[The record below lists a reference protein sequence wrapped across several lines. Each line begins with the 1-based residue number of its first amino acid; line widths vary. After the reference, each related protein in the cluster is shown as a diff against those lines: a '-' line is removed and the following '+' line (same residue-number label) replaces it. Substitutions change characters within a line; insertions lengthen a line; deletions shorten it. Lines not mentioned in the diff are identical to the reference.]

1 MIKVRKYIIL
11 CGLLI
16 ILTTPMFFGVY
27 LEYFTIKELD
37 WFIIVI
43 FIIGLLVLL
52 FLGKIIEIFGY
63 NNKNVEVMRK
73 QDVINTF
80 INKNNKIIIW
90 FFFPIIIIIEEL
102 IFRYYSLGIL
112 VHVLELDSIIAIPI
126 SSLIFSLFH
135 IHIWF
140 RYKNLTIL
148 LINLGYPFLMGLYIG
163 YVFLKLGII
172 PSIIIHYTIALTL
185 YYNIYRRYFKTK
197 D

>member
-1 MIKVRKYIIL
+1 
-11 CGLLI
+11 LLI

>member
-11 CGLLI
+11 CSLLI

-52 FLGKIIEIFGY
+52 FLGKIIELFGY

-112 VHVLELDSIIAIPI
+112 VHVLELDSIIAIPL